1 MKKLL
6 LGILLGAAVSGGI
19 AGYAAVESNAQN
31 KMLIDKI
38 NVMGNEISQLKM
50 TQNDLLIENAQLNEQ
65 IKWTSIGQFKIT
77 YYWPGEDEYGSMT
90 ATGVTAKEGRTIAV
104 DPTIIPYGTRVI
116 INNHEYVAED
126 CGGAVKGKVI
136 DIFVEETYQDMY
148 YTEVFVRNK

>member
-65 IKWTSIGQFKIT
+65 IK
-77 YYWPGEDEYGSMT
+77 
-90 ATGVTAKEGRTIAV
+90 
-104 DPTIIPYGTRVI
+104 
-116 INNHEYVAED
+116 
-126 CGGAVKGKVI
+126 
-136 DIFVEETYQDMY
+136 
-148 YTEVFVRNK
+148 

>member
-1 MKKLL
+1 
-6 LGILLGAAVSGGI
+6 
-19 AGYAAVESNAQN
+19 
-31 KMLIDKI
+31 
-38 NVMGNEISQLKM
+38 
-50 TQNDLLIENAQLNEQ
+50 
-65 IKWTSIGQFKIT
+65 
-77 YYWPGEDEYGSMT
+77 MT